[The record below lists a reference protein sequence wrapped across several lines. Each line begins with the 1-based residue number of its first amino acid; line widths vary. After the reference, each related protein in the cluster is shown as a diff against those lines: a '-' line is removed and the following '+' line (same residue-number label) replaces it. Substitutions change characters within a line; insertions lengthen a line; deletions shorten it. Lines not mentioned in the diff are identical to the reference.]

1 MEDEEVK
8 GVLKSLNEPESLPDE
23 SPETRVARLKS
34 ILDNASSES
43 QSSEPTSNPVLLLQ
57 ARHQFASLSLSKA
70 QSRLILEKALPK
82 PKPKTFAAVGS
93 MFCDTRLPMGVS
105 FDDQSQ
111 LIGIAG
117 WSCEASIWDLKGIKI
132 RKLEGHKDRVQCID
146 IKSSNVLT
154 GSFDN
159 TVKLW
164 QDGSLTL
171 IGHNARVNSVKWHP
185 DLVHSLS
192 SSHDMTWKLWDCNKG
207 VCIQS
212 QDGHNRG
219 VYALSVHPDGSMVV
233 TGDLSGV
240 GAVWDLR
247 TGKHILTL
255 KSHLKQILAC
265 DIAPNGFQIATGSE
279 DHTVKIWDLRKKAL
293 MYTIPA
299 HTKLVSSLSISSDV
313 VVSGSYDGLIKI
325 WNLQDFSLVQGI
337 NINCKVTDAVFDCTG
352 DVLIT
357 TSFDRTFKIWTSLK
371 CDDAN

>member
-8 GVLKSLNEPESLPDE
+8 GLLKSLNEAESLPEE
-23 SPETRVARLKS
+23 STESRLQRLKS
-34 ILDNASSES
+34 LLDSISSNSESSE
-43 QSSEPTSNPVLLLQ
+43 EISNPMLLLQ
-57 ARHQFASLSLSKA
+57 ARHQFSSFSLSKA
-70 QSRLILEKALPK
+70 QSRLILEKTLPSPK
-82 PKPKTFAAVGS
+82 PKIFAAVGS
-93 MFCDTRLPMGVS
+93 MFCDNRLPMGVS
-105 FDDQSQ
+105 FDDKTQM
-111 LIGIAG
+111 IGIAG
-117 WSCEASIWDLKGIKI
+117 WSCEGSIWDLKGTQI

-146 IKSSNVLT
+146 IKNSNILT

-159 TVKLW
+159 TIKLW

-171 IGHNARVNSVKWHP
+171 IGHNARVNNVKWHP

-192 SSHDMTWKLWDCNKG
+192 SSHDMTWKLWDCHKG
-207 VCIQS
+207 LCIQS

-219 VYALSVHPDGSMVV
+219 VYALSVHQDGSLVV
-233 TGDLSGV
+233 TGDLSGI

-265 DIAPNGFQIATGSE
+265 DIAPNGFQVATGSE

-299 HTKLVSSLSISSDV
+299 HTKLVSSLSISSDAV
-313 VVSGSYDGLIKI
+313 ASGSYDGFIKI
-325 WNLQDFSLVQGI
+325 WSLEDFSLVQNI
-337 NINCKVTDAVFDCTG
+337 NLNCKVTDAVFDCTG
-352 DVLIT
+352 DMLVT

-371 CDDAN
+371 CDTE